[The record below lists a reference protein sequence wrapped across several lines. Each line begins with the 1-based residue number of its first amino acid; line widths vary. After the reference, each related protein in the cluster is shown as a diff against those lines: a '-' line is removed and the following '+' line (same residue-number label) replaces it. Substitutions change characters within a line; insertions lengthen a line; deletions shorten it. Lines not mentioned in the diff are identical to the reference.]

1 MSIDCGQYTGSNHCR
16 FHVSAAAYLNM
27 EDAYA
32 EREAPSEMLALRN
45 YCAKGMNPSE
55 ANQLSSFN
63 NQAFGPFNVPATGA
77 KRSPSQD
84 SSESSPVQA
93 PEK

>member
-16 FHVSAAAYLNM
+16 FHISAAAYLSM

-32 EREAPSEMLALRN
+32 EQAAPSEMLALRD

-55 ANQLSSFN
+55 ANQQVSFE
-63 NQAFGPFNVPATGA
+63 NQAFGAFNVPASGA
-77 KRSPSQD
+77 HPIRKSPASA
-84 SSESSPVQA
+84 SPA
-93 PEK
+93 PAQ